1 MNPDAAPDLVT
12 AEAVDAQRGNV
23 LAGSVPGPDGS
34 RRSDYAES
42 VSHLALRL
50 AGEIEPPR
58 GRD

>member
-1 MNPDAAPDLVT
+1 MTLIFELPDDLAA
-12 AEAVDAQRGNV
+12 RW
-23 LAGSVPGPDGS
+23 
-34 RRSDYAES
+34 ES